1 VSEADGQSD
10 QSAEHSTEHSSE
22 HRAAIRVIEGL
33 RAKGHVAFL
42 AGGCVRDLL
51 LGVEPKDFD
60 VATDAKPD
68 EIKGYFRKT
77 ASVGAAFGVMLV
89 RDFGCTIE
97 VATFRSDGVYSDAR
111 RPDSVEFS
119 SPEEDAQRRDFTIN
133 ALFMDPFAENESE
146 RIIDLVNGLPDVH
159 NRVLRAVGEPGD
171 RLREDHLRALRG
183 VRFAAK
189 YNLTIEPKTH
199 DAIREDAK
207 SLSGVSIER
216 IGEECRKMLL
226 HSSRDRACT
235 LIDELGLDD
244 AIFGD
249 VRPFDSWV
257 MAELS
262 LQIGDMPYPL
272 ALAAL
277 AIGRGYTIS
286 DDPSKITRHY
296 RKALDLSNTDRD
308 AMRAILECMRSFDQQ
323 WGTLGEAGR
332 KRLAS
337 RQWAC
342 GALSIYRAMEL
353 AGGEQVAHDIETLAD
368 RFGGLCPEPLVTGGD
383 LIEHGLTPGPAFKA
397 LLDEVYDEQLEGRI
411 TTKPQAIGFIREQ
424 AGEK

>member
-1 VSEADGQSD
+1 M
-10 QSAEHSTEHSSE
+10 
-22 HRAAIRVIEGL
+22 IEGL
-33 RAKGHVAFL
+33 RGKGHVAFL

-60 VATDAKPD
+60 VATDAEPD
-68 EIKGYFRKT
+68 EIKAYFRKT

-119 SPEEDAQRRDFTIN
+119 SPEEDAQRRDYTIN
-133 ALFMDPFAENESE
+133 ALFMDPFAEDESG
-146 RIIDLVNGLPDVH
+146 RIIDLVNGLPDVR
-159 NRVLRAVGEPGD
+159 NRVLRAVGNPAD

-189 YNLTIEPKTH
+189 YTLTIEPKTH

-226 HSSRDRACT
+226 HASRVRACT

-249 VRPFDSWV
+249 ANPFDPSV
-257 MAELS
+257 MAALGSEMN
-262 LQIGDMPYPL
+262 DMPYPL
-272 ALAAL
+272 SLAAL
-277 AIGRGYTIS
+277 AIGRGYSIS
-286 DDPSKITRHY
+286 DDPAKDDPSKITGHY

-308 AMRAILECMRSFDQQ
+308 AMRAILECVRKFNNQ
-323 WGTLGEAGR
+323 WISLGEAGR

-342 GALSIYRAMEL
+342 GALSIYRAIEI
-353 AGGEQVAHDIETLAD
+353 AAGEQIAHDIETLAE
-368 RFGGLCPEPLVTGGD
+368 RFGGLSPEPLVTGGD
-383 LIEHGLTPGPAFKA
+383 LIEHGYTPGPAFKA

-411 TTKPQAIGFIREQ
+411 TTKHQAFEFIETQ
-424 AGEK
+424 TSIKKKK

>member
-1 VSEADGQSD
+1 MSESRGQLVDG
-10 QSAEHSTEHSSE
+10 EHSPE

-33 RAKGHVAFL
+33 RAKGYVAFL

-60 VATDAKPD
+60 VATDAKPE
-68 EIKGYFRKT
+68 EIKAYFRKT

-133 ALFMDPFAENESE
+133 ALFMDPFAEDESG

-159 NRVLRAVGEPGD
+159 DRVLRAVGNPAD

-189 YNLTIEPKTH
+189 YNLTIEPQTH

-226 HSSRDRACT
+226 HSSRVRACT

-249 VRPFDSWV
+249 AHAFDPSV

-262 LQIGDMPYPL
+262 LQISDMPYPL

-277 AIGRGYTIS
+277 AIGRGYTIG
-286 DDPSKITRHY
+286 DDPAKITGHY

-308 AMRAILECMRSFDQQ
+308 AMRAILEILCGFDQQ

-342 GALSIYRAMEL
+342 GALSVYRAMQP
-353 AGGEQVAHDIETLAD
+353 AAGEQVAHDIETLAE

-383 LIEHGLTPGPAFKA
+383 LIEHGYTPGPAFKA

-411 TTKPQAIGFIREQ
+411 TTKHQAFEFIETQ
-424 AGEK
+424 TSIKKKK